1 MSDREGTLK
10 ELDALEG
17 CGVKIN
23 RRVGGRYE
31 DIDVSDVAGAA
42 AEAIRALEE
51 ELGKANE
58 RIEELETE
66 LEEAS

>member
-1 MSDREGTLK
+1 M
-10 ELDALEG
+10 
-17 CGVKIN
+17 KIN

-58 RIEELETE
+58 RIEELEAE
-66 LEEAS
+66 LEEKP

>member
-23 RRVGGRYE
+23 RRVGWRYE
-31 DIDVSDVAGAA
+31 DIDVSDVVGAA
-42 AEAIRALEE
+42 AETIRALEE

>member
-1 MSDREGTLK
+1 MRHSDGSCKAPYGYEVRDG
-10 ELDALEG
+10 
-17 CGVKIN
+17 
-23 RRVGGRYE
+23 E
-31 DIDVSDVAGAA
+31 DIDVSDVVGAA
-42 AEAIRALEE
+42 AETIRALEE